1 MKIYIASG
9 IGTGPTQLSAFDA
22 ALNDAG
28 VANYNLIRLSS
39 VIPPQTD
46 VEVHSNGLQSKEL
59 PGGWGD
65 RLYVV
70 MAEKRVDT
78 PNTEA
83 WAGIGWV
90 KDKETGKGLFVEH
103 EGESQSKVRSDITQS
118 LEALMATRNVDFGE
132 IQMEVVGRTCTHHP
146 VCALVV
152 AVYQASDWEN
162 APFLIQG

>member
-1 MKIYIASG
+1 MQIYIVPG
-9 IGTGPTQLSAFDA
+9 IGTGPTKLSAFDA

-39 VIPPQTD
+39 VIPADATIKTQNDRIP
-46 VEVHSNGLQSKEL
+46 SKIM
-59 PGGWGD
+59 PGKWGD
-65 RLYVV
+65 RLYIV

-90 KDKETGKGLFVEH
+90 KDKKTGCGLFVEH
-103 EGESQSKVRSDITQS
+103 EGESEKTVRKDITQS
-118 LEALMATRNVDFGE
+118 LEALMATRNVDFGKIE
-132 IQMEVVGRTCTHHP
+132 MRVVGRTCTHLP

-152 AVYQASDWEN
+152 AVYQASDWDN
-162 APFLIQG
+162 SPFYIQ